1 MNPASR
7 TTEAAEFSGYVC
19 PKCKGSLRLSDDV
32 LLCEACRSSYPAR
45 DGVPDFILED
55 LTKSTIP
62 TLRGVKDLD
71 RLARI
76 YETRFWYPLVL
87 NFYGGLGA
95 PSMEQLVRITADL
108 VPVEEGYIL
117 DAACGPGTIGRRM
130 ASERRAVYGT
140 DISMGMLHKGLSYAK
155 RDNILNIRFAR
166 AKVEALPFP
175 DRFFDG
181 AVCGGALHLFA
192 DTVEAL
198 CEIGRTM
205 KVGARLAVMT
215 FTAGSKGILRF
226 RRIRD
231 GLWEKHGFRIFQ
243 LSELEEYL
251 AKASFEGFRP
261 QLYGSI
267 LVFSA
272 WKRRL

>member
-1 MNPASR
+1 
-7 TTEAAEFSGYVC
+7 V
-19 PKCKGSLRLSDDV
+19 KG
-32 LLCEACRSSYPAR
+32 
-45 DGVPDFILED
+45 I
-55 LTKSTIP
+55 
-62 TLRGVKDLD
+62 D

-76 YETRFWYPLVL
+76 YETKLWYQFAL

-108 VPVEEGYIL
+108 VPVEEGRIL

-130 ASERRAVYGT
+130 ASERKAVYGT
-140 DISMGMLHKGLSYAK
+140 DISIGMLRKGLSYSR
-155 RDNILNIRFAR
+155 RDNIPHIRFAR

-175 DRFFDG
+175 NRFFDG

-198 CEIGRTM
+198 REIGRTM
-205 KVGARLAVMT
+205 KDGAPLAVMT
-215 FTAGSKGILRF
+215 FAAGSKGILRF
-226 RRIRD
+226 RRIRE
-231 GLWEKHGFRIFQ
+231 GLKERHGFHIFQ
-243 LSELEEYL
+243 LPELEEYL
-251 AKASFEGFRP
+251 AEASFEGFQP

-272 WKRRL
+272 RKREL

>member
-1 MNPASR
+1 
-7 TTEAAEFSGYVC
+7 
-19 PKCKGSLRLSDDV
+19 LRLSDEV
-32 LLCEACRSSYPAR
+32 LLCDACPSSYPAG
-45 DGVPDFILED
+45 DEVPDFILED
-55 LTKSTIP
+55 LTKSTNP

-95 PSMEQLVRITADL
+95 PSMEQLARITADL

-117 DAACGPGTIGRRM
+117 DAACGPGTIGRRI
-130 ASERRAVYGT
+130 ASERKAVYGT
-140 DISMGMLHKGLSYAK
+140 DISMGMLRKGLSYAK

-175 DRFFDG
+175 DCFFDG

-198 CEIGRTM
+198 REIGRTI
-205 KVGARLAVMT
+205 KDGALLAVMT
-215 FTAGSKGILRF
+215 FTAGSKGILRS
-226 RRIRD
+226 RRIRE
-231 GLWEKHGFRIFQ
+231 GLQEKHRYHIFQ

-251 AKASFEGFRP
+251 AKAGFEGFRP

-272 WKRRL
+272 RKTGL